1 MHKKYMLDPN
11 NIIIVANEQEHHGID
26 KLANGNKYI
35 IEQEL
40 KKGNK
45 ITVDFLLNLQPKKQ

>member
-1 MHKKYMLDPN
+1 MLDPN